1 MAADFIVGLREHIA
15 AQDRAGGLTAAKIEL
30 AQEGVAIAKAKAPV
44 DEGDYKAGIQ
54 VGRRGASGVGVE
66 FTDWKSRL
74 IEYGTKETPEY
85 AVAAQTADQLRNG
98 GSES

>member
-1 MAADFIVGLREHIA
+1 MAADFIASLRQHVAE
-15 AQDRAGGLTAAKIEL
+15 QDKEGNLTDAKIAM

-44 DEGDYKAGIQ
+44 DEGDYRDGIQ

-74 IEYGTKETPEY
+74 IEYGTEGTPEY
-85 AVAAQTADQLRNG
+85 AVAAQTAEQLR
-98 GSES
+98 SDT